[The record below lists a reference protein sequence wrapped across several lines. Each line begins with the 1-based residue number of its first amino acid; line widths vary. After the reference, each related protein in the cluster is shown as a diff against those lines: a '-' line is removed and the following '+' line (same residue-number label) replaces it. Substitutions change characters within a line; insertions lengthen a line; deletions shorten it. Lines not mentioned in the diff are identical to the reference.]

1 MNEATPHLTLGLA
14 TDASELVLQAYL
26 PPREAPLLAYSVSLA
41 ELAEW
46 SAPAA
51 RFVGTLVL
59 AALHPH
65 VPALQ
70 HYPALLRDWD
80 GPTPRHARL
89 EAARARPS
97 HLLVQVLGAPDRI
110 VVQRRHHPDAAT
122 PCTLRLAELALRG
135 PELGST
141 ALGVT
146 LLRALGALHPDLPD
160 LTLRRP

>member
-1 MNEATPHLTLGLA
+1 
-14 TDASELVLQAYL
+14 
-26 PPREAPLLAYSVSLA
+26 
-41 ELAEW
+41 
-46 SAPAA
+46 
-51 RFVGTLVL
+51 
-59 AALHPH
+59 
-65 VPALQ
+65 
-70 HYPALLRDWD
+70 
-80 GPTPRHARL
+80 
-89 EAARARPS
+89 
-97 HLLVQVLGAPDRI
+97 